1 MVASNWDQTIR
12 RILADEGGN
21 DDDPIDPGGRTS
33 RGIIQREWDR
43 FRQTH
48 PGRPADV
55 WQAPQADVI
64 SIYRNDYWDKSRGDD
79 LPAGFDYTVTDAC
92 VNSGPGRSV
101 PWAGK
106 ALGIAVKSINDVVAP
121 ANAAPDKVSLIQKYW
136 RIRLSFLQ
144 SLRTWGHFGK
154 GWGRRVANGE
164 AAAVRMWLSVGAKM
178 SDADA
183 RKRLDQESKKAK
195 TSSSKAG
202 TGAATTGAGS
212 GVTIPTLDWAHMST
226 GGKVAIVLGAAF
238 LFGLIVYFIH
248 NYLIHS
254 QRADAYA
261 KA

>member
-1 MVASNWDQTIR
+1 MTASTYDAAMTR
-12 RILADEGGN
+12 VFADEGGFTN
-21 DDDPIDPGGRTS
+21 DPQDPGGATNW
-33 RGIIQREWDR
+33 GITIFDARMYWK
-43 FRQTH
+43 
-48 PGRPADV
+48 AD
-55 WQAPQADVI
+55 ASPTDVRNMPK
-64 SIYRNDYWDKSRGDD
+64 SVASDIYRKHYANPMRYDD
-79 LPAGFDYTVTDAC
+79 LPAGFDYSVLDAAI
-92 VNSGPGRSV
+92 NSGVGRA
-101 PWAGK
+101 PQWAGK

>member
-1 MVASNWDQTIR
+1 MTAATYDAAMIR
-12 RILADEGGN
+12 VFADEGGFDN
-21 DDDPIDPGGRTS
+21 DPQDPGGATNW
-33 RGIIQREWDR
+33 GITIFDARKYWKADAS
-43 FRQTH
+43 
-48 PGRPADV
+48 PADV
-55 WQAPQADVI
+55 KAMPKSVASD
-64 SIYRNDYWDKSRGDD
+64 IYRKHYANPMRYDD
-79 LPAGFDYTVTDAC
+79 LPAGFDYSILDAAI
-92 VNSGPGRSV
+92 NSGVGRA
-101 PWAGK
+101 PQWAGR

-136 RIRLSFLQ
+136 GIRLGFLQ

-195 TSSSKAG
+195 GSSSKSGTAAGGAG
-202 TGAATTGAGS
+202 TGGTVS
-212 GVTIPTLDWAHMST
+212 IPSLDWSHMSA
-226 GGKVAIVLGAAF
+226 GGKVATALFVAF
-238 LFGLIVYFIH
+238 LFGLAIYFIH
-248 NYLIHS
+248 YAVIHS